1 MRGGEFTISM
11 MSKEEMQVFSKLFS
25 KYCRQEI
32 NREDTVS
39 QTAATSAPSIVHTMK
54 SLIVSQMMKKIAMTM
69 TSRTYYETGIE
80 TPEILGSGSSFS
92 SVITTSDENEAFQVY
107 RSGNRNYLLRVR
119 LSDGTKNR
127 NVGEHERPLYDKTL
141 FLLSPMWV

>member
-1 MRGGEFTISM
+1 M
-11 MSKEEMQVFSKLFS
+11 
-25 KYCRQEI
+25 
-32 NREDTVS
+32 S
-39 QTAATSAPSIVHTMK
+39 QTATTSAPSIVHTMK

-107 RSGNRNYLLRVR
+107 RSGNRNYLLRVTFGIDHPR
-119 LSDGTKNR
+119 K
-127 NVGEHERPLYDKTL
+127 VERWDEEQECWRT
-141 FLLSPMWV
+141 